1 MLGGSRLW
9 EHPWPEPEAAF
20 LEEDEVEVVVQV
32 NGKLRDRLRVRAD
45 ISEAELVAQ
54 ARASERVRAHLDG
67 GEPRRTVVV
76 PGKLVN
82 FVV

>member
-9 EHPWPEPEAAF
+9 EHPWPEADPAL

-32 NGKLRDRLRVRAD
+32 NGKLRDRLRVPAD
-45 ISEAELVAQ
+45 ISEDELVA
-54 ARASERVRAHLDG
+54 RAGRPSACERTSTAASPSG
-67 GEPRRTVVV
+67 PSSS